1 MAGKVRSALG
11 TAMRLDTMVR
21 LGACTLLLVAAAGRP
36 AAATVMTTMEFAAQC
51 PTPGDAFAFLIA
63 DPSDPPCPVAPIV
76 RFFTPEVVFECGFFA
91 QATHDIAC
99 GAADHEGC
107 VQLCRDAATSW
118 NTELPGRFRFTAA
131 NAAHPVTF
139 CNTTDGRT
147 SIGGGEMMC
156 DGTTF
161 PASVLAVTLR
171 VTISQGPRKGEQIDA
186 DIVVNPRFNW
196 FFTPDLFRA
205 TVAHELGHVLGLDHP
220 DECMHDAPVL
230 MRSTLSPSDPCF
242 VRAPVIDDVNGA
254 TMIYPL
260 VGPTPVPKLCGDA
273 DGSGAVTVTDGVQV
287 LRQAAGLSSACT
299 LAVCDVDHSG
309 TTTVADGVNALR
321 AAAGLPAISPCAP

>member
-1 MAGKVRSALG
+1 MSNPPHRRWTVTARSCIGLIG
-11 TAMRLDTMVR
+11 
-21 LGACTLLLVAAAGRP
+21 AAAAVVLGSTGSPR
-36 AAATVMTTMEFAAQC
+36 AQC
-51 PTPGDAFAFLIA
+51 STPGDAFAFLVA
-63 DPSDPPCPVAPIV
+63 SSRDPRCPAVPIV

-91 QATHDIAC
+91 QGAHAITC
-99 GAADHEGC
+99 GTADHEGC

-118 NTELPGRFRFTAA
+118 NTELPARFRFTAA
-131 NAAHPVTF
+131 DAAHPVAF
-139 CNTTDGRT
+139 CNSTDGRT
-147 SIGGGEMMC
+147 SIGGGERMC

-171 VTISQGPRKGEQIDA
+171 VTITQGPRKGEQIDA
-186 DIVVNPRFNW
+186 DIVVNPRFNE
-196 FFTPDLFRA
+196 FFTPDLFHA

-254 TMIYPL
+254 MRIYPL
-260 VGPTPVPKLCGDA
+260 VGPTPVPTLCGDA
-273 DGSGAVTVTDGVQV
+273 DGSGVVTVTDGVQV
-287 LRQAAGLSSACT
+287 LRQAAGLSSVCT

-309 TTTVADGVNALR
+309 TITVTDGVNVLR
-321 AAAGLPAISPCAP
+321 AAAGLPAISACAP